1 MNITRKNSKSGTSL
15 CIDGELTIY
24 TVTQAKQTLLE
35 DHENFT
41 STVSLDLRNVSE
53 IDTAGL
59 QLLLFVQ
66 KHLNNLDKKL
76 QLTKS
81 NEHVDAL
88 LENLDVATYF
98 TLEN

>member
-1 MNITRKNSKSGTSL
+1 MNITRKNNKSGTVLS
-15 CIDGELTIY
+15 IEGELTIY
-24 TVTQAKQTLLE
+24 TVTQAKQQLLD

-41 STVSLDLRNVSE
+41 SPIGLDLRAVSE

-59 QLLLFVQ
+59 QLLLFYQ
-66 KHLNNLDKKL
+66 KHLSSLGKAL
-76 QLTKS
+76 HISKS

-88 LENLDVATYF
+88 VQHLDVTPYF

>member
-1 MNITRKNSKSGTSL
+1 MNITRKNSKSGTVLSV
-15 CIDGELTIY
+15 DGELTIY
-24 TVTQAKQTLLE
+24 TVAQARQTLLE
-35 DHENFT
+35 DHENFI
-41 STVSLDLRNVSE
+41 SPVALDLRNVSE

-66 KHLNNLDKKL
+66 KHLGRLDKKL
-76 QLTKS
+76 HLAKS

-88 LENLDVATYF
+88 LENLDVVNYF

>member
-1 MNITRKNSKSGTSL
+1 MNVIRKNNKSGTALSL
-15 CIDGELTIY
+15 DGELTIY
-24 TVTQAKQTLLE
+24 TVSQVKQALLE
-35 DHENFT
+35 DYENF
-41 STVSLDLRNVSE
+41 SSPVALDLHGVSE

-66 KHLNNLDKKL
+66 KQLGSLDKKL
-76 QLTKS
+76 HLVKS

-88 LENLDVATYF
+88 FKHLDVASYF

>member
-1 MNITRKNSKSGTSL
+1 MNISRKNNKSGTAL
-15 CIDGELTIY
+15 NVDGELTIY
-24 TVTQAKQTLLE
+24 TVTQAKHALLE

-41 STVSLDLRNVSE
+41 SPVALDLRNVSE

-66 KHLNNLDKKL
+66 KHLASLDKKL
-76 QLTKS
+76 HLVKS

>member
-1 MNITRKNSKSGTSL
+1 MNITRKNTKSGTALS
-15 CIDGELTIY
+15 IDGELTIY
-24 TVTQAKQTLLE
+24 TVTQAKQALLE

-41 STVSLDLRNVSE
+41 SPVALDLRNVSE

-66 KHLNNLDKKL
+66 KHLSGLEKTL
-76 QLTKS
+76 HLTKS

-88 LENLDVATYF
+88 LEHLDVVSYF
-98 TLEN
+98 KLEN

>member
-1 MNITRKNSKSGTSL
+1 MNVTRKNNKSGTVLS
-15 CIDGELTIY
+15 IDGELTIY
-24 TVTQAKQTLLE
+24 TVTQAKQILLE

-41 STVSLDLRNVSE
+41 SPVALDLRNVSE

-66 KHLNNLDKKL
+66 KHLSSLNKKL
-76 QLTKS
+76 HLTKS

-88 LENLDVATYF
+88 LENLDVTTYF
-98 TLEN
+98 ALEN

>member
-1 MNITRKNSKSGTSL
+1 MNVTRKNNKSGTALSL
-15 CIDGELTIY
+15 DGELTIY
-24 TVTQAKQTLLE
+24 TVSQAKQALLE
-35 DHENFT
+35 DHENF
-41 STVSLDLRNVSE
+41 SSEVAMDLQAISE

-66 KHLNNLDKKL
+66 KHLSGIDKKL
-76 QLTKS
+76 HVVKS

-88 LENLDVATYF
+88 FKHLDVASYF